1 MDKLITEQQVAALL
15 LVTPD
20 TLERWRREG
29 RGPVYVKMGHLV
41 RYRLEDVENFVEACS
56 VDPQQEKNNNAIE
69 TKRKRR
75 PPLSLEVP
83 RRWPA
88 VHRKHRFGA
97 HQTQSSRRA
106 AARSGNQAPELKQ
119 GTTEPKLLK

>member
-1 MDKLITEQQVAALL
+1 MDKLITEQQAAALL

-20 TLERWRREG
+20 TLNRWRRTG
-29 RGPVYVKMGHLV
+29 RGPVYVKVGRLV

-56 VDPQQEKNNNAIE
+56 VDPQQEKKNNAIE

-88 VHRKHRFGA
+88 VRRKHRFGGNR
-97 HQTQSSRRA
+97 TQAERRA
-106 AARSGNQAPELKQ
+106 ASRGGSQAPELKQ
-119 GTTEPKLLK
+119 GTTEPKSLE